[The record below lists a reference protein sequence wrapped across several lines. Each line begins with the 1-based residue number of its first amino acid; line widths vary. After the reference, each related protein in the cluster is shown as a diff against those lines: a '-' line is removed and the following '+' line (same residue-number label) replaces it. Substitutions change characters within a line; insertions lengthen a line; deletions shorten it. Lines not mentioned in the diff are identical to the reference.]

1 MLLLYDE
8 DEAMSLENDA
18 VWALH
23 MYTSRTKATH
33 VVSLEEPV
41 IHALIHREIT
51 IGRALNN
58 DVVVLDPEV
67 SREHARLVWNQSGW
81 YITNVTKN
89 NLVRVG
95 DHSIPAG
102 TSFPID
108 AQDICILGNTVLQ
121 LIDQRSIQPDSV
133 KKKPPK
139 VSLRHRAALPTSKG
153 TQRTFHITTI
163 GGVALFLGSVVLLF
177 LGGLL
182 NRSLLIPGRAST
194 LFIALAISLVTAGAI
209 FVLINVINRFEPKPL
224 FLRLAAF
231 LWGAVVAAPL
241 AFFLESSVNLLVPGV
256 LGQRA
261 SEIVAFALQSFNPGF
276 IEEISKGLGLLLLFL
291 VRRDEFDNVID
302 GIVYGILIGAGFTV
316 VENFWY
322 FTYYSNVSLTVLI
335 IERVLLGWLL
345 HSTFTACMGIAL
357 GYIRHIRVRWK
368 QILLLSGGFLLAV
381 GLHSLFDFVAL
392 LSNVLV
398 LTSPEDKRVVLF
410 MFLALFGNYVPPYVV
425 QVVIISIVVKVI
437 SMRVENSRENSLF
450 EDLHLVATY
459 QLHAPTPKKSDR

>member
-1 MLLLYDE
+1 MLLLSDK
-8 DEAMSLENDA
+8 DEAMGLDNDA

-33 VVSLEEPV
+33 VVSLDEPV
-41 IHALIHREIT
+41 IHALVHHEIT

-58 DVVVLDPEV
+58 DVVVLDPVV

-89 NLVRVG
+89 NIVRVCG
-95 DHSIPAG
+95 RSIPAG

-108 AQDICILGNTVLQ
+108 AQDICVLGNTVLQ
-121 LIDQRSIQPDSV
+121 LIDQRSIQPDSL
-133 KKKPPK
+133 KKQSPK
-139 VSLRHRAALPTSKG
+139 MSLRQAALPTSKG
-153 TQRTFHITTI
+153 TQRKLRITTI

-182 NRSLLIPGRAST
+182 NRSLLTSGRAST
-194 LFIALAISLVTAGAI
+194 LVIALAISLITAGAI
-209 FVLINVINRFEPKPL
+209 FILINFINRFEPKPL
-224 FLRLAAF
+224 FLCLAAF
-231 LWGAVVAAPL
+231 LWGAVIAAPL
-241 AFFLESSVNLLVPGV
+241 AFFLESSINLLEPSV

-261 SEIVAFALQSFNPGF
+261 SEIGAFALQSFNPG
-276 IEEISKGLGLLLLFL
+276 IVEESSKGLGLLLLFF

-357 GYIRHIRVRWK
+357 GYMRHIRVGWK

-392 LSNVLV
+392 LSNVFV

-425 QVVIISIVVKVI
+425 QIVIMSIVVKVM
-437 SMRVENSRENSLF
+437 SMRAENSRENSLF
-450 EDLHLVATY
+450 EDLQLVATY
-459 QLHAPTPKKSDR
+459 QLHAPASKKPDR

>member
-1 MLLLYDE
+1 MGLD
-8 DEAMSLENDA
+8 NDA

-33 VVSLEEPV
+33 VVSLDEPV
-41 IHALIHREIT
+41 IHALVHHEIT

-58 DVVVLDPEV
+58 DVVVLDPVV

-89 NLVRVG
+89 NIVRVCG
-95 DHSIPAG
+95 RSIPAG

-108 AQDICILGNTVLQ
+108 AQDICVLGNTVLQ
-121 LIDQRSIQPDSV
+121 LIDQRSIQPDSL
-133 KKKPPK
+133 KKQSPK
-139 VSLRHRAALPTSKG
+139 MSLRQAALPTSKG
-153 TQRTFHITTI
+153 TQRKLRITTI

-182 NRSLLIPGRAST
+182 NRSLLTSGRAST
-194 LFIALAISLVTAGAI
+194 LVIALAISLITAGAI
-209 FVLINVINRFEPKPL
+209 FILINFINRFEPKPL
-224 FLRLAAF
+224 FLCLAAF
-231 LWGAVVAAPL
+231 LWGAVIAAPL
-241 AFFLESSVNLLVPGV
+241 AFFLESSINLLEPSV

-261 SEIVAFALQSFNPGF
+261 SEIGAFALQSFNPG
-276 IEEISKGLGLLLLFL
+276 IVEESSKGLGLLLLFF

-357 GYIRHIRVRWK
+357 GYMRHIRVGWK

-392 LSNVLV
+392 LSNVFV

-425 QVVIISIVVKVI
+425 QIVIMSIVVKVM
-437 SMRVENSRENSLF
+437 SMRAENSRENSLF
-450 EDLHLVATY
+450 EDLQLVATY
-459 QLHAPTPKKSDR
+459 QLHAPASKKPDR